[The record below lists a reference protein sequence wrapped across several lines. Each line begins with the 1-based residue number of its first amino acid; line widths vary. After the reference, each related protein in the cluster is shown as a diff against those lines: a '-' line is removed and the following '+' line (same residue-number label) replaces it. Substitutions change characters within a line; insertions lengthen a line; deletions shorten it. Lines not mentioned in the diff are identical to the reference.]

1 MSVQTAVSS
10 ATPLL
15 PVSTRMAHMPVYVP
29 TDIKVVAEGFVLVCP
44 FTLSKYPSL
53 HLVPELSS
61 KDRLV

>member
-29 TDIKVVAEGFVLVCP
+29 TDIKVVVEGFVLVCP
-44 FTLSKYPSL
+44 FNT
-53 HLVPELSS
+53 V
-61 KDRLV
+61 